1 MRDAPLARVV
11 GRCEPDAVLVVRLRS
26 EDVVEPRFTGA
37 FFGEFVA
44 VVFLAAV
51 LRVAFFLLVAFF
63 AVFSLALRVVDF
75 FDVALGLAFDLL
87 DAALRGGLAFDR
99 RLGLLAVLMGAGR

>member
-11 GRCEPDAVLVVRLRS
+11 GRCERDAVLVVRLRS
-26 EDVVEPRFTGA
+26 EDVDEPRFVGA
-37 FFGEFVA
+37 FLGELLA

-63 AVFSLALRVVDF
+63 AVFSVALRVVDL
-75 FDVALGLAFDLL
+75 FDVALAFDLL